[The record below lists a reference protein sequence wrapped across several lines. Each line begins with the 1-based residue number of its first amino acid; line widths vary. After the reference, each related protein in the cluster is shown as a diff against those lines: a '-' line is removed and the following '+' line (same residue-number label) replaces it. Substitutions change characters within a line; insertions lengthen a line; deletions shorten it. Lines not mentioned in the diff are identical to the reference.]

1 MLDPDAQQIIEDLRW
16 LGLTYDEGP
25 CKEGQYS
32 PYFQSKRSHIYEQMR
47 MRFQDKKAIYRCFC
61 TEEELA
67 HKRERQILLKLP
79 SRYDRTCTFLSEEKI
94 AVYLAN
100 KTPFIWRFKLD
111 HDASVTIT
119 DMAHGNVTF
128 ELSNF
133 SDFPI
138 SRQDGSFT
146 FIFANFV
153 DDYEMKI
160 THIFRGSDHLSN
172 TANQAALFQ
181 ALESPLPIY
190 WHMPIL
196 CNKEGKKLSKRDF
209 GFSLQDLRNA
219 GFLAEAIIN
228 YVGIIGNSFEQE
240 IMSLEELTQAF
251 DFDAIHSSSSITYD
265 VEKLTWVNKQWIGRS
280 STQDLVR
287 RCRPLIIQKYPAAQT
302 MSDNKLI
309 TLLEIIKLEMATLN
323 DSVALLEFYFV
334 APTVHKADIDACISG
349 DSQIIIKEI
358 IQSSYHLFTHS
369 QEWIL
374 YIKSAVREK
383 QLSVKEMFWFL
394 RLALMGRIHGP
405 SIPELLEMLGAECAQ
420 KRIEHVLHLL

>member
-1 MLDPDAQQIIEDLRW
+1 
-16 LGLTYDEGP
+16 
-25 CKEGQYS
+25 
-32 PYFQSKRSHIYEQMR
+32 
-47 MRFQDKKAIYRCFC
+47 
-61 TEEELA
+61 
-67 HKRERQILLKLP
+67 
-79 SRYDRTCTFLSEEKI
+79 
-94 AVYLAN
+94 
-100 KTPFIWRFKLD
+100 
-111 HDASVTIT
+111 
-119 DMAHGNVTF
+119 
-128 ELSNF
+128 
-133 SDFPI
+133 
-138 SRQDGSFT
+138 
-146 FIFANFV
+146 
-153 DDYEMKI
+153 
-160 THIFRGSDHLSN
+160 
-172 TANQAALFQ
+172 
-181 ALESPLPIY
+181 
-190 WHMPIL
+190 
-196 CNKEGKKLSKRDF
+196 
-209 GFSLQDLRNA
+209 
-219 GFLAEAIIN
+219 
-228 YVGIIGNSFEQE
+228 
-240 IMSLEELTQAF
+240 
-251 DFDAIHSSSSITYD
+251 
-265 VEKLTWVNKQWIGRS
+265 
-280 STQDLVR
+280 VR